1 MIQKYYGSQK
11 LILRPTRQLS
21 EHSVCWG
28 QLFQES
34 FRIEI
39 MQTSFS
45 LYLLANFLNN
55 KNVTSFVGGSL
66 SGSNPLYKML
76 TGAIHMLRLQV
87 VTFAFCNPQLLLHP
101 LVCHSFF
108 LVNRVYKSILNGMS
122 SIRNLY

>member
-1 MIQKYYGSQK
+1 MAQKF
-11 LILRPTRQLS
+11 ILRPTRQLP
-21 EHSVCWG
+21 EHSVSLG

-34 FRIEI
+34 FRMEST
-39 MQTSFS
+39 QTSFS
-45 LYLLANFLNN
+45 FYLLANFLNS

-87 VTFAFCNPQLLLHP
+87 VTFAFCNPQLLLHA

-122 SIRNLY
+122 NIRNLY